1 MRPLGSDPCQIRT
14 TCAETPD
21 RTLGLSCARTQMT
34 VSRKSMSWEA
44 EPHTASWSSRSSH
57 SRQIHASPRVSRA
70 LSVAGTMVTPQA
82 GQIGGRS
89 SSTPGVWSL
98 EQLGRRTYLP
108 YRTHAWRMIRREGT
122 HPLDPAI
129 VIGPGS
135 APHPETDLLLREPA
149 RTRRRAGQCRGGV
162 IRARGCLGGAVLR
175 ERSEI
180 IDVEMTNDRQC
191 SPKRDGACGEADRG
205 AALRGIRA
213 SRSSRPPRYDSG
225 TSPGR

>member
-44 EPHTASWSSRSSH
+44 EPHTASGSSRSSH

-89 SSTPGVWSL
+89 SSTHGVWSL

-108 YRTHAWRMIRREGT
+108 YRTHAWRMTRREGT
-122 HPLDPAI
+122 HPFRSGDR
-129 VIGPGS
+129 
-135 APHPETDLLLREPA
+135 DWA
-149 RTRRRAGQCRGGV
+149 RFRSSSRNRPSPP
-162 IRARGCLGGAVLR
+162 RARAYAATSWPVSWWSESCPRVPRWGCAR

-191 SPKRDGACGEADRG
+191 SP
-205 AALRGIRA
+205 
-213 SRSSRPPRYDSG
+213 
-225 TSPGR
+225 